1 MSSQTDRN
9 EVTIELKS
17 TNDNI
22 KNDYNDN
29 VEDSSRVPLTSTNIQ
44 NMELY
49 DVNKKLTIFQLN
61 LLFNR
66 YLFNQ
71 EYHEKP
77 LGKFLNSILNFNS
90 LIPPNKD
97 INDESKNEKS
107 KVFFF

>member
-66 YLFNQ
+66 YLFN
-71 EYHEKP
+71 
-77 LGKFLNSILNFNS
+77 
-90 LIPPNKD
+90 
-97 INDESKNEKS
+97 
-107 KVFFF
+107 